1 MAKITMF
8 QGYEG
13 EPPFPKPK
21 EKVLQIQRERPQ
33 HRQKAT
39 KKANRAPKTSQRE
52 PQYIFKII
60 FKSQALIFE
69 DVSLGF

>member
-21 EKVLQIQRERPQ
+21 EKVLPNIVTAQEGVP
-33 HRQKAT
+33 
-39 KKANRAPKTSQRE
+39 
-52 PQYIFKII
+52 
-60 FKSQALIFE
+60 
-69 DVSLGF
+69 V

>member
-21 EKVLQIQRERPQ
+21 EKVLPNIVTAQEGVPVKYPDCEGSEASNCGLSPALKLFVVNNQ
-33 HRQKAT
+33 H
-39 KKANRAPKTSQRE
+39 
-52 PQYIFKII
+52 F
-60 FKSQALIFE
+60 FE
-69 DVSLGF
+69 